1 MMDDGIAQ
9 TRGGLWSSVVSLLTT
24 SSTLVCCAIPAAL
37 VAIGAGAVL
46 SSMISVFPQVVWL
59 SEHKE
64 ALFGASGLALTLSG
78 WAQWRNRTAPC
89 PLDPMLRNA
98 CLRTRKAS
106 LRLYYASLV
115 FFTVGGFFAFIAP
128 LLG

>member
-1 MMDDGIAQ
+1 M
-9 TRGGLWSSVVSLLTT
+9 RGH
-24 SSTLVCCAIPAAL
+24 
-37 VAIGAGAVL
+37 
-46 SSMISVFPQVVWL
+46 SVFPLVVWL

-64 ALFGASGLALTLSG
+64 ALFGASVLALTLSG
-78 WAQWRNRTAPC
+78 WAQWQNRTIPC

-106 LRLYYASLV
+106 LRLYFASLA

>member
-1 MMDDGIAQ
+1 
-9 TRGGLWSSVVSLLTT
+9 
-24 SSTLVCCAIPAAL
+24 
-37 VAIGAGAVL
+37 
-46 SSMISVFPQVVWL
+46 MISVFPQVVWL

-64 ALFGASGLALTLSG
+64 ALFAASGLALTLSG

-106 LRLYYASLV
+106 LRLYFASLA